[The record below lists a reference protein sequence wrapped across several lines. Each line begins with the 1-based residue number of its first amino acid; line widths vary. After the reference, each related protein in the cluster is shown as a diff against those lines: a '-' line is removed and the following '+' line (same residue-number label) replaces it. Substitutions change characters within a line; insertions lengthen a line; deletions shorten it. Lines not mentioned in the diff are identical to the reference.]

1 MIKQLERNKTMKK
14 IVRLSE
20 QELIKVMRESVT
32 RALREKNLVNEA
44 IDYEREIR
52 LAQKELY
59 QMSSNLSSIGLRL
72 NGSIYQG
79 LYEQMKNSIVALND
93 ALIKHIRGGK

>member
-1 MIKQLERNKTMKK
+1 MKK
-14 IVRLSE
+14 VVRLTE
-20 QELIKVMRESVT
+20 QELKRIMHESVKK
-32 RALREKNLVNEA
+32 ALQNKAIINEHMA
-44 IDYEREIR
+44 SEREIR

-79 LYEQMKNSIVALND
+79 FYEQMKNSIVALND
-93 ALIKHIRGGK
+93 ALIKHIRGDK

>member
-1 MIKQLERNKTMKK
+1 MKK
-14 IVRLSE
+14 VVRLTE
-20 QELIKVMRESVT
+20 QELKRIMYESVKK
-32 RALREKNLVNEA
+32 ALQNKAIINEHMA
-44 IDYEREIR
+44 SEREIR

-79 LYEQMKNSIVALND
+79 FYEQMKKSIVALND
-93 ALIKHIRGGK
+93 ALIKHIRGEK

>member
-1 MIKQLERNKTMKK
+1 MKK
-14 IVRLSE
+14 VVRLTE
-20 QELIKVMRESVT
+20 QELKRIMYESMKK
-32 RALREKNLVNEA
+32 ALQNKAIINEHMA
-44 IDYEREIR
+44 SEREIR

-79 LYEQMKNSIVALND
+79 FYEQMKKSIVALND
-93 ALIKHIRGGK
+93 ALIKHIRGEK

>member
-1 MIKQLERNKTMKK
+1 MKK
-14 IVRLSE
+14 VVRLTE
-20 QELIKVMRESVT
+20 QELKKIMHESVKK
-32 RALREKNLVNEA
+32 ALQNKAIINEHMA
-44 IDYEREIR
+44 SEREIR

-79 LYEQMKNSIVALND
+79 FYEQMKKSIVALND
-93 ALIKHIRGGK
+93 ALIKHIRGEK

>member
-1 MIKQLERNKTMKK
+1 MKK
-14 IVRLSE
+14 VVRLTE
-20 QELIKVMRESVT
+20 QELKRIMHESVKK
-32 RALREKNLVNEA
+32 ALQNKAIINEHMA
-44 IDYEREIR
+44 SEREIR

-79 LYEQMKNSIVALND
+79 FYEQMKKSIVALND
-93 ALIKHIRGGK
+93 ALIKHIRGEK

>member
-1 MIKQLERNKTMKK
+1 MKK
-14 IVRLSE
+14 VVRLTE
-20 QELIKVMRESVT
+20 QELKRIMYESVKK
-32 RALREKNLVNEA
+32 ALQNKAIINEHMA
-44 IDYEREIR
+44 SEREIR

-93 ALIKHIRGGK
+93 ALIKHIRGEK

>member
-1 MIKQLERNKTMKK
+1 MKK
-14 IVRLSE
+14 VVRLTE
-20 QELIKVMRESVT
+20 QELKRIMFESVKK
-32 RALREKNLVNEA
+32 ALQNKAIINEHMA
-44 IDYEREIR
+44 SEREIR

-79 LYEQMKNSIVALND
+79 FYEQMKKSIVALND
-93 ALIKHIRGGK
+93 ALIKHIRGEK

>member
-1 MIKQLERNKTMKK
+1 MKK
-14 IVRLSE
+14 VVRLTE
-20 QELIKVMRESVT
+20 QELKRIMYESVKK
-32 RALREKNLVNEA
+32 ALQNKAIINEQMA
-44 IDYEREIR
+44 SEREIR

-93 ALIKHIRGGK
+93 ALIKHIRGEK

>member
-1 MIKQLERNKTMKK
+1 MKK
-14 IVRLSE
+14 VVRLTE
-20 QELIKVMRESVT
+20 QELKRIMHESVKK
-32 RALREKNLVNEA
+32 ALQNKAIINEHMA
-44 IDYEREIR
+44 SEREIR

-79 LYEQMKNSIVALND
+79 FYEQMKNSIVALND
-93 ALIKHIRGGK
+93 ALIKHIRGEK